1 MNMINEAVSF
11 PGMLPFDTMGLYEP
25 PRPRYILKMPRVVPD
40 QKEKFESD
48 DIFKKLSRDGE
59 VRFTG
64 FRDRPQEERK
74 IRFQNG
80 CREGHTE
87 ISFFSTG
94 INIQLM
100 FNPNPMMYHH
110 HHHHHHHLMNFER
123 ELDFDKEHGK
133 VHIKSHFIMNGVCV
147 RFRGWID
154 LERLD
159 GIGKL
164 EFDERRAAHEDAILK
179 EQLER
184 YSQRLK
190 DFEDTK
196 PRNTNLND
204 NRNGNWRQ

>member
-25 PRPRYILKMPRVVPD
+25 PRPRYILKMPRVVPE

-59 VRFTG
+59 VRYTG

-87 ISFFSTG
+87 ISFFSNG

-110 HHHHHHHLMNFER
+110 HHHHHHMMNFER

-133 VHIKSHFIMNGVCV
+133 VHIKSPFIMNGVCV

-159 GIGKL
+159 GIAKL
-164 EFDERRAAHEDAILK
+164 EYDERRGAHEDAILK

-196 PRNTNLND
+196 PRNTNLNE